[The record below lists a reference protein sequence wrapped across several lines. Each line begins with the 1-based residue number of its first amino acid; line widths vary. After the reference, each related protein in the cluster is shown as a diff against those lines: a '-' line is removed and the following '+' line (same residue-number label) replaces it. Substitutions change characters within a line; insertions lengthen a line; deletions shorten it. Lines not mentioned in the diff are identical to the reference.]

1 MIDKM
6 RAFLLSYPGWE
17 EGKLLYIDD
26 TDNAPGNGGLFPQG
40 VQTVAIRQDI
50 LGNCQQDYRATFT
63 LYRAS
68 AETEADAP
76 WLLEFQSWI
85 DKQSALALTPKFG
98 DVPQKERLRAEKGK
112 LHSRQGTGGLYSVIL
127 TAEFTKL
134 HEVNEIGEN

>member
-17 EGKLLYIDD
+17 AGKLLYIDD
-26 TDNAPGNGGLFPQG
+26 TDNVPGNGGLFPQG
-40 VQTVAIRQDI
+40 VQTLAVRQDI
-50 LGNCQQDYRATFT
+50 LGNCETDYRATFT

-76 WLLEFQSWI
+76 WLLHFQSWI
-85 DKQSALALTPKFG
+85 DAQSARGLTPKFG

-112 LHSRQGTGGLYSVIL
+112 LCDRRGTGGLYSVML

-134 HEVNEIGEN
+134 QEVNEIGEN